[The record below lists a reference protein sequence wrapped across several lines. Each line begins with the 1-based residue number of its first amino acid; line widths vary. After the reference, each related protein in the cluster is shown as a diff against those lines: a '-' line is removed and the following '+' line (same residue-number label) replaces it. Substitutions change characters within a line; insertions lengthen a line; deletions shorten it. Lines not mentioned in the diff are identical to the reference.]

1 MNRPSRLRSSLIAL
15 LLAVIWLA
23 PARAEIV
30 RQVLPNGLT
39 VILEE
44 DHSRPLVAG
53 SLVVRGG
60 SRTETPDLLG
70 LSHYYEHLIF
80 RGGSR
85 DQAELEFRRAMQSL
99 GQESGGYTTDDYTNF
114 GFTAPTAN
122 FDEALRRSTDAWMNL
137 NLTQEKVD
145 KERQVVMAEYQQG
158 RDQPDYLLYYAM
170 LRTLFTTHP
179 YRVSPI
185 GRREVIEGASL
196 ETFRTFYQDRYVPNQ
211 MVLALV
217 GDLEVNAALARVRE
231 LWGEYAAG
239 HPSFEQGLIEPEQQE
254 FRFHQE
260 TAATS
265 ETKVALAFPIP
276 PANHADFPALEL
288 LSALLANGNS
298 SRLWKSLKLEE
309 DLVRSVSAIAERR
322 LDPGLLE
329 IAADLDPANLADA
342 LDRMATALSTIAA
355 TPPSLDELNRA
366 RATLLSARVLE
377 LQTPFAR
384 AEALSEAEVMGTA
397 YDVDRYPSLLRAVS
411 RQDIARVA
419 RQYLSPQH
427 ANLVLVQPTG
437 ATNFDPTDWIEA
449 WRGEWAADSTTTA
462 SSEVA
467 APGASRL
474 ADGVTKKSLDNH
486 ARLLV
491 RPNAQAEVVGAVV
504 LWRGGQWAEPTGKA
518 GLANF
523 VASMLDKGAAGRK
536 QIEIADRLGDLGAQL
551 SLTGGPDYIT
561 ATLEVPA
568 SGYQDALEILADV
581 LTRPTFPPDEREKV
595 RRDVLA
601 EIASLPDR
609 PFDNLKRE
617 FYARLYGDTP
627 YGRPLL
633 GDSVAIAGITD
644 ADLRDFMQRTM
655 VGSNLVIAVS
665 GPVDERAVTA
675 WATARFGT
683 LQPGAEVAIDAK
695 LKVAAP
701 PRAVDLLLDRV
712 QEQTVYNTGWPT
724 VAFTSPDYVPLR
736 AAVALMAD
744 RIFFKYVYEKGV
756 AYRSW
761 FYQTE
766 RLGPGAALN
775 EMGVSPKVYKE
786 ISGEVLDD
794 LTRFTRE
801 PIPPEELRAA
811 EAKVIS
817 RHYLDV
823 QTNLA
828 LARRLAFFE
837 LSGRG
842 YAAIDRYPEE
852 IGAVT
857 PTEAAEAA
865 RRYLLEGRSTRVA
878 IGQGADT
885 AAPAP

>member
-1 MNRPSRLRSSLIAL
+1 MSRSCRLGRLLVIAL
-15 LLAVIWLA
+15 LSLFTFNS
-23 PARAEIV
+23 ARAEIV

-39 VILEE
+39 VILEA

-99 GQESGGYTTDDYTNF
+99 GQESGGYTSDDYTNF

-137 NLTQEKVD
+137 VLTQEKVD
-145 KERQVVMAEYQQG
+145 KERQVVMEEYQQG
-158 RDQPDYLLYYAM
+158 RDRPDYRLYYSM
-170 LRTLFTTHP
+170 LQTLFTRHP

-211 MVLALV
+211 MILALV
-217 GDLEVNAALARVRE
+217 GDLDVDATLVRVRE
-231 LWGEYAAG
+231 LWGGYAAG

-265 ETKVALAFPIP
+265 ETKVVLAFPIP
-276 PANHADFPALEL
+276 AANHADLPALEL

-309 DLVRSVSAIAERR
+309 DLVRSVSASAERR
-322 LDPGLLE
+322 LDPGLFE
-329 IAADLDPANLADA
+329 IEVDLDPMNLADA
-342 LDRMATALSTIAA
+342 LDRIATALSTIAA
-355 TPPSLDELNRA
+355 TPPNLDELNRA
-366 RATLLSARVLE
+366 RATLLSSRVLE
-377 LQTPFAR
+377 MQTPFAR
-384 AEALSEAEVMGTA
+384 AEALSVAEMIGTA
-397 YDVDRYPSLLRAVS
+397 HDVDRYPALLRAVT

-419 RQYLSPQH
+419 RQYLTPRH
-427 ANLVLVQPTG
+427 ANLVLVVPED
-437 ATNFDPTDWIEA
+437 APSFDPSGWIEG
-449 WRGEWAADSTTTA
+449 WRGEWSVDSTPV
-462 SSEVA
+462 SGEA
-467 APGASRL
+467 AAGPSRL
-474 ADGVTKKSLDNH
+474 ADGVTKKSFDNG

-491 RPNAQAEVVGAVV
+491 RPNAQAGVVGAVV
-504 LWRGGQWAEPTGKA
+504 LWRGGQWAEPAGKA

-536 QIEIADRLGDLGAQL
+536 QVEIADRLGDLGAQL
-551 SLTGGPDYIT
+551 NLTGDPDYIT

-581 LTRPTFPPDEREKV
+581 LTRPTFPPEEREKV
-595 RRDVLA
+595 RRDLMA

-633 GDSVAIAGITD
+633 GDSLSIAGITD
-644 ADLRDFMQRTM
+644 TDLREFMQRTM

-665 GPVDERAVTA
+665 GPVEEAAVTA
-675 WATARFGT
+675 WAANRFGT
-683 LQPGAEVAIDAK
+683 LQRGAEVAIDPK
-695 LKVAAP
+695 LKVSAP
-701 PRAVDLLLDRV
+701 PHAVDLLLDRT

-724 VAFTSPDYVPLR
+724 VSFNSPDYVPLR
-736 AAVALMAD
+736 AAVALVAD
-744 RIFFKYVYEKGV
+744 RFFFKYVYEKGV

-761 FYQTE
+761 FYETE
-766 RLGPGAALN
+766 RLGPGAAMN
-775 EMGVSPKVYKE
+775 EMGVSPKVYRE

-823 QTNLA
+823 QTNLR
-828 LARRLAFFE
+828 LAERLAFFE

-857 PTEAAEAA
+857 PAEAAEAA

-878 IGQGADT
+878 IGRDGAT